1 MDARARTDEV
11 GGLRSLVI
19 VYLKGICMG
28 AADAVPGVSGG
39 TIALIV
45 GIYERLI
52 GALTALSPRVLADLS
67 QIHTREGRRQ
77 FARRLVAMDVPF
89 LTALGLG
96 VVTAVV
102 VMSGIMHTAVT
113 GYPVVTYAFFF
124 GLIGAS
130 AVVLRGELWL
140 TDRRGVVAAVAGFS
154 LAFLVSGEATAAGT
168 NPTLPFVFLAGALAV
183 SAMLLPGVSGSFILV
198 LLGLYEYMT
207 EIPGQFIDQ
216 LLGASVAGTTL
227 LATGLI
233 VAVFVTGALVGLL
246 TISHAVRYALTTH
259 RRATLTFL
267 VALIVGA
274 LRVPAVRVAG
284 NVGQWTPGVAVGVLV
299 AVAVGAL
306 LVGGLNYA
314 TDDLAV

>member
-1 MDARARTDEV
+1 MESRARTDET
-11 GGLRSLVI
+11 GGVRALAV
-19 VYLKGICMG
+19 VYLKGVCMG

-52 GALTALSPRVLADLS
+52 DALTTLSPRVLADVLRL
-67 QIHTREGRRQ
+67 HTSDGRTR
-77 FARRLVAMDVPF
+77 FARRLVEMDVPF

-96 VVTAVV
+96 VVTAVFIMTG
-102 VMSGIMHTAVT
+102 VMHAAVT
-113 GYPVVTYAFFF
+113 GYPAVTYAFFF

-140 TDRRGVVAAVAGFS
+140 TGFRGVLAAAAGFV
-154 LAFLVSGEATAAGT
+154 LAFVVSGEATGAGAD
-168 NPTLPFVFLAGALAV
+168 PALPFVFVAGALAV

-198 LLGLYEYMT
+198 LLGQYEYLT
-207 EIPGQFIDQ
+207 EIPGRFVDL
-216 LLGASVAGTTL
+216 LLGGTAEGTTL
-227 LATGLI
+227 LSTGLV
-233 VAVFVTGALVGLL
+233 VAVLISGALVGLL

-274 LRVPAVRVAG
+274 LRAPAVRIDD
-284 NVGQWTPGVAVGVLV
+284 AVGVWSPEMAGVVLAA
-299 AVAVGAL
+299 AVIGAVLVGAL
-306 LVGGLNYA
+306 NYV
-314 TDDLAV
+314 TDDVAV

>member
-1 MDARARTDEV
+1 MDVRARTDEA
-11 GGLRSLVI
+11 GGVRALVVI
-19 VYLKGICMG
+19 YLKGICMG
-28 AADAVPGVSGG
+28 TADAVPGVSGG

-52 GALTALSPRVLADLS
+52 GALTALSPRVLADVRRL
-67 QIHTREGRRQ
+67 HTQTGRRAV
-77 FARRLVAMDVPF
+77 ARRLVAMDVPF
-89 LTALGLG
+89 LVALGLG
-96 VVTAVV
+96 VVTAVL

-130 AVVLRGELWL
+130 AVVLRHELWL
-140 TDRRGVVAAVAGFS
+140 TAPRGVLAAVVGFA
-154 LAFLVSGEATAAGT
+154 LAFAVSGEATVAAT
-168 NPTLPFVFLAGALAV
+168 DPTLPFVFFAGALAV

-207 EIPGQFIDQ
+207 EIPGQFFDL
-216 LLGASVAGTTL
+216 LLGASIEGTTL
-227 LATGLI
+227 VATGI
-233 VAVFVTGALVGLL
+233 VVTVFVTGALIGLL

-267 VALIVGA
+267 VALIIGA
-274 LRVPAVRVAG
+274 LRVPVVRVAD
-284 NVGQWTPGVAVGVLV
+284 NVTGWTPGTAGAVLV
-299 AVAVGAL
+299 AAAVGAL
-306 LVGGLNYA
+306 LVGGLSYV